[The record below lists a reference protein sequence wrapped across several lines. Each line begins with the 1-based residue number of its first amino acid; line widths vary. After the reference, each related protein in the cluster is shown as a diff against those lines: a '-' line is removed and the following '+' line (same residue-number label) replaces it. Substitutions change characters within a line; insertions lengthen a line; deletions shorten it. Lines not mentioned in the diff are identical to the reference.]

1 MYTKALQT
9 QLRTRSDDRASLGLK
24 RTTTPCGKQIFTLSA
39 ALNQAFKAACISVL
53 AVEPTFL
60 P

>member
-9 QLRTRSDDRASLGLK
+9 QLRTRSDDRASLGLNE
-24 RTTTPCGKQIFTLSA
+24 RITILLHPVEGKIFNL
-39 ALNQAFKAACISVL
+39 Q
-53 AVEPTFL
+53 L